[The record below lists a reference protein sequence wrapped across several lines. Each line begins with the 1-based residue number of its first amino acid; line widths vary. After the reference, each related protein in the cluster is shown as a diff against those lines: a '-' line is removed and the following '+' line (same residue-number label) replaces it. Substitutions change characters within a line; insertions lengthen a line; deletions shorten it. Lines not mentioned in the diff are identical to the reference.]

1 MKCAF
6 FSSISDAGLS
16 SNMKHEFNDTSA
28 LSVGNKGS
36 SVIPITD
43 KEEKAVF
50 SCPEMGGKIGQHPS
64 KLWPLDARHKE
75 PESYFV
81 TAEEREDLVKLSTL
95 LQQATSQTLSENNP
109 EEETSSTQPGTT
121 SITEASVV
129 GGESCT
135 MHSEMNS
142 KGNKRKG
149 RSLFPGEM
157 KNRIRLRKRSAP
169 KKQKCN

>member
-36 SVIPITD
+36 SVIPIPD

-50 SCPEMGGKIGQHPS
+50 SCPEMGGKIGQHP
-64 KLWPLDARHKE
+64 KLLLLDARHEE

-95 LQQATSQTLSENNP
+95 LQQTTSQTLSKNNP
-109 EEETSSTQPGTT
+109 EEEISSTQPGTT
-121 SITEASVV
+121 SITEASVG

-149 RSLFPGEM
+149 RPLVPREM
-157 KNRIRLRKRSAP
+157 RHRIRLRKRSAP
-169 KKQKCN
+169 KKWKCN